1 MPRNSKYGAESGV
14 LRACLDL
21 LAAERIWHCR
31 MNTGAVKDGGRFFRF
46 GRKGMADILV
56 SPKLCTHLSDDGYAD
71 AGLNKCCTGAVKLP
85 AFIWIECKSDK
96 GKQTD
101 AQKEFQKEVEAQG
114 HTYLL
119 IRDVSELQEWLK
131 KAR

>member
-46 GRKGMADILV
+46 GRKGMADILA
-56 SPKLCTHLSDDGYAD
+56 SPKLPIYLMPATWDRIDYAF
-71 AGLNKCCTGAVKLP
+71 L
-85 AFIWIECKSDK
+85 WIECKSSN
-96 GKQTD
+96 GKQTE
-101 AQKEFQKEVEAQG
+101 AQKEFQKEVEAES

-119 IRDVSELQEWLK
+119 IRDVSELQKWLK
-131 KAR
+131 KIR